1 MGTRELK
8 INGMLHMA
16 QWHSFSFVSGSPI
29 SCVSG
34 LIWCIKL
41 IIWQIVL
48 VDAFDLEITAKNN

>member
-1 MGTRELK
+1 
-8 INGMLHMA
+8 MA
-16 QWHSFSFVSGSPI
+16 QWHSFSSVSGSPI
-29 SCVSG
+29 VSG